1 MIELLVHLI
10 VDALVLIIAAKAM
23 SSVEIRSFGTAIWV
37 AILIGIFSF
46 LIGWLL
52 TLVLNIATLG
62 VFYFTGLGF
71 IIRIIVNAIIIE
83 IVDKVSKGFHTRGFM
98 PSLILAVLIAFISW
112 IIDYFLFSSGTVEA
126 GM

>member
-1 MIELLVHLI
+1 MIKLLVHLL

-23 SSVEIRSFGTAIWV
+23 STVTIRSFGTAIWV

-52 TLVLNIATLG
+52 TLLLNLATLG
-62 VFYFTGLGF
+62 IFYFTGLGF

-83 IVDKVSKGFHTRGFM
+83 IVDKVSKGFHTKGFM
-98 PSLILAVLIAFISW
+98 PSLILAVLIALIGS
-112 IIDYFLFSSGTVEA
+112 IVDYFLFADAAA
-126 GM
+126 GV

>member
-1 MIELLVHLI
+1 MMQLLVHLV
-10 VDALVLIIAAKAM
+10 VDALVLLVAAKAM
-23 SSVEIRSFGTAIWV
+23 STVEVRNFTTAIWV

-52 TLVLNIATLG
+52 SLILNIATLG
-62 VFYFTGLGF
+62 IFYFTGLGF

-83 IVDKVSKGFHTRGFM
+83 VVDKVSKGFNTKGFT
-98 PSLILAVLIAFISW
+98 PSLILAVLIALVSW
-112 IIDYFLFSSGTVEA
+112 IVDYLFFSSGAEA